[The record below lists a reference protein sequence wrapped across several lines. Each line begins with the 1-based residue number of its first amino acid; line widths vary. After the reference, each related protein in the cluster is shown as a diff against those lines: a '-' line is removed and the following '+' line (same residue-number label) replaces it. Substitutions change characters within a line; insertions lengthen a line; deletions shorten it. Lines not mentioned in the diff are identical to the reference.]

1 MKHQKA
7 FTLIEMLI
15 VVAIIAL
22 LVSLLFP
29 VLLNARRHAQ
39 ISPCIS
45 NLKQLYAA
53 LTMYRDDCGGCWPY
67 YLARLEPYVRSH
79 EVYRCPLDT
88 FGGAIETETIAFWGA
103 NGKYPVSY
111 LSVLLAAGTATHG
124 PLGVPHPIHHTEL
137 ANFFRALQREDPNHG
152 VAVCMLHGERGCDW
166 VWRAYEMSGIPSIAS
181 MFHGLTLRLRLDGS
195 VQRAKVPYV
204 GNGCERFNWY
214 LLTDVPCPEDADYCR
229 LNIS

>member
-15 VVAIIAL
+15 VVAIVAL
-22 LVSLLFP
+22 LVALLFP

-45 NLKQLYAA
+45 NLKQLYTA

-67 YLARLEPYVRSH
+67 YLAQLEPYVRSH

-88 FGGAIETETIAFWGA
+88 FGGAGRTETVARWGA
-103 NGKYPVSY
+103 NRKFPVSY
-111 LSVLLAAGTATHG
+111 FSVLFFAGMATHG
-124 PLGVPHPIHHTEL
+124 PLGVPHPDD
-137 ANFFRALQREDPNHG
+137 ANRVNFFRALQREDPNHG
-152 VAVCMLHGERGCDW
+152 VVVCMLHGERGCDW
-166 VWRAYEMSGIPSIAS
+166 VWRAYEISGIPSVAS

-204 GNGCERFNWY
+204 DDTCSRYNWY
-214 LLTDVPCPEDADYCR
+214 LLTDVPCPEDVDCHI
-229 LNIS
+229 NQV